1 MQPTSSNHL
10 EHSVRAQADVRLKL
24 GFVVLALMITTAIVW
39 GTSVPSMT
47 EAHVAVL
54 STLYV
59 AYNVAAWWLS
69 RRPALLSPREL
80 TVITTVVDPLMLS
93 CWLFVLGQPSILFAS
108 FYLFT
113 ILGFGFRSGITPMRI
128 CQVASLA
135 GFGVVVFFSP
145 VWRGDLMAAASHGV
159 LLLVVPLYAS
169 GLIRGLHD
177 ARNHAERESRAK
189 SQLLAN
195 VSHELRTPLTGIVS
209 LAQLIASE
217 TDDDRV
223 TMRVDGILELS
234 VALDGEIRQLLDLSK
249 LQAGNSGHL
258 AAPFAI
264 SEVVR
269 RVHAALEPIAA
280 RKRIR
285 LEIAMDAGLD
295 VPVLGHEHELSS
307 VLMNL
312 AGNAVKFTD
321 EGLVALRVQRL
332 DAPAGMLALEFR
344 VSDTGIGISPEHLG
358 RIFEPFYQVEAGT
371 TRKYGG
377 TGLGTTI
384 AYENV
389 KRMGGELRVDS
400 APRKGTVFWFELR
413 LPLAPAGTLPASL
426 AQATAAVAPVV
437 HGRRILVADDHP
449 VNLRLLQEMLAKDGH
464 EVTAVHSGEEALRAL
479 SSADFDAV
487 FLDFNMADIDGAR
500 VFQLYRF
507 GRVQTAP
514 TYFITADT
522 SELTARKL
530 LDTGAAG
537 LIHKP
542 ITFHKLRTALSANP
556 DAGPV
561 TLSNEA
567 PVEPAAPATEQR
579 APNATGPG
587 GLKLVPPEFIS
598 PDAIDNLRDVNPS
611 RRFLEAM
618 LGDAIS
624 DIEKLVEQLTHDVES
639 GDVEAVR
646 HGAHSLKGVCLNVGA
661 VRLAATAGRLMNAS
675 TSEVRASQQAW
686 LREVRELASQSVRAL
701 DALLNEPDLA
711 ADERR

>member
-1 MQPTSSNHL
+1 MEPGQGSHL
-10 EHSVRAQADVRLKL
+10 EHSVRAQAEVRLKL
-24 GFVVLALMITTAIVW
+24 GFVVLALMITTTLVW
-39 GTSVPSMT
+39 GTSIPALGVV
-47 EAHVAVL
+47 HVAVL

-80 TVITTVVDPLMLS
+80 TVITTIIDPMMLS
-93 CWLFVLGQPSILFAS
+93 CWLFVLAEPSILFAS

-128 CQVASLA
+128 CQVTALA

-145 VWRGDLMAAASHGV
+145 VWRSELVAAASHGV

-217 TDDDRV
+217 TDDERITARV
-223 TMRVDGILELS
+223 GGILELS

-249 LQAGNSGHL
+249 LQAGNAGHA
-258 AAPFAI
+258 AAPF
-264 SEVVR
+264 VLPDLVR
-269 RVHAALEPIAA
+269 KVQAALEPIAA
-280 RKRIR
+280 RKQVT
-285 LEIAMDAGLD
+285 LEVAMDAGLD
-295 VPVLGHEHELSS
+295 APVLGFEHELSS

-312 AGNAVKFTD
+312 AGNALKFTD
-321 EGLVALRVQRL
+321 EGVVAMRILRL
-332 DAPAGMLALEFR
+332 DAGPDVLAVEFR
-344 VSDTGIGISPEHLG
+344 VSDTGIGISSEHLG

-400 APRKGTVFWFELR
+400 TPRKGTVFWFELR
-413 LPLAPAGTLPASL
+413 LPLAPAGALPPPP
-426 AQATAAVAPVV
+426 AVAAEEAVPVV
-437 HGRRILVADDHP
+437 RGRRILVADDHP
-449 VNLRLLQEMLAKDGH
+449 VNLRLLQEMLGKDGH

-479 SSADFDAV
+479 SASDFDAV

-542 ITFHKLRTALSANP
+542 ITFQKLRTALAANP

-567 PVEPAAPATEQR
+567 PVELTAGPPEPRGAA
-579 APNATGPG
+579 GGSPG
-587 GLKLVPPEFIS
+587 ALKLVPPEYIS

-624 DIEKLVEQLTHDVES
+624 DIEKLVEQLARDVEA

-646 HGAHSLKGVCLNVGA
+646 HAAHSLKGVCLNVGA

-675 TSEVRASQQAW
+675 SAEVRASQHAW
-686 LREVRELASQSVRAL
+686 LREVRELATHSVLAL
-701 DALLNEPDLA
+701 DALLNEPGLA
-711 ADERR
+711 ADEGR